1 MNINRRDGDSA
12 SILPKKMAIEMDNT
26 SNSQCHG
33 SMNERMAVKLI
44 TKAISSVMDQMPD
57 EFDNTSD

>member
-1 MNINRRDGDSA
+1 
-12 SILPKKMAIEMDNT
+12 
-26 SNSQCHG
+26 
-33 SMNERMAVKLI
+33 MNEKMAVKLR